1 MNGVIY
7 ILTNPSFPDYVK
19 IGYADDIE
27 SRLNQL
33 NRSECIPFAFRVYA
47 TYEVSNRL
55 VDLKLHNLIDQLN
68 PTLRSIE
75 NFNGK
80 QRKREFY
87 AMSKEDAYAILEAI
101 AEIHGYTDRLKLWEM
116 NEEEVKAEKTAQ
128 EIEVERRARSANF
141 NFNECQIPVGAV
153 LVNIDNPDITC
164 TVVDERRVKYNG
176 EVMFVTTMA
185 KLVSGKSYL
194 THGPRYLYEHFLYK
208 GASLGD
214 IKGRKDDKIGV
225 LFLFYKRTKFDKK
238 GPLSETR
245 GLFEAGAGDRT

>member
-27 SRLNQL
+27 ARLNQL

-47 TYEVSNRL
+47 TYEVDNRL

-101 AEIHGYTDRLKLWEM
+101 AEIHGFTERLKLWEM
-116 NEEEVKAEKTAQ
+116 NEDEAIAAETAQ
-128 EIEVERRARSANF
+128 EIATERRSRSSNLSF
-141 NFNECQIPVGAV
+141 SECQIPIGAV
-153 LVNIDNPDITC
+153 LEFIDDPRITC
-164 TVVDERRVKYNG
+164 TVVDDRRIEYNG
-176 EVMFVTTMA
+176 ETMYMTTLA
-185 KLVSGKSYL
+185 KQLLGK
-194 THGPRYLYEHFLYK
+194 TNGVCGPRFFTYK
-208 GASLGD
+208 GTTLWD
-214 IKGRKDDKIGV
+214 IDGRISD
-225 LFLFYKRTKFDKK
+225 
-238 GPLSETR
+238 
-245 GLFEAGAGDRT
+245 

>member
-7 ILTNPSFPDYVK
+7 ILTNPSFPEYVK

-75 NFNGK
+75 TFNGK

-87 AMSKEDAYAILEAI
+87 AMSPEEAYALLEAI

-116 NEEEVKAEKTAQ
+116 NEEEAKAEETAQ
-128 EIEVERRARSANF
+128 EIAVERRTRSANF
-141 NFNECQIPVGAV
+141 TFSEVQIPIGAT
-153 LVNIDNPDITC
+153 LEFRDNPEIVC
-164 TVVDERRVKYNG
+164 TVVDDRRVSYQG
-176 EVMFVTTMA
+176 EVMYLTTLA
-185 KLVSGKSYL
+185 KLITGKK
-194 THGPRYLYEHFLYK
+194 TGIAGPRYFRYK
-208 GASLGD
+208 GALLWDFDS
-214 IKGRKDDKIGV
+214 RK
-225 LFLFYKRTKFDKK
+225 
-238 GPLSETR
+238 E
-245 GLFEAGAGDRT
+245 

>member
-19 IGYADDIE
+19 IGYADNIE
-27 SRLNQL
+27 ERLSQL

-68 PTLRSIE
+68 PTLRSID

-101 AEIHGYTDRLKLWEM
+101 AEIHGYSHRLKLWEP
-116 NEEEVKAEKTAQ
+116 NEEESKDEVTAKEIAIERKT
-128 EIEVERRARSANF
+128 RSANF
-141 NFNECQIPVGAV
+141 TFSECQIPIGATLEYCYDPSV
-153 LVNIDNPDITC
+153 TC
-164 TVVDERRVKYNG
+164 IVADDRRVEYNG
-176 EVMFVTTMA
+176 ETM
-185 KLVSGKSYL
+185 YL
-194 THGPRYLYEHFLYK
+194 TTLAKRLTGKTTGVAGPRYFTYK
-208 GASLGD
+208 GASLWD
-214 IKGRKDDKIGV
+214 INSRV
-225 LFLFYKRTKFDKK
+225 
-238 GPLSETR
+238 E
-245 GLFEAGAGDRT
+245 

>member
-7 ILTNPSFPDYVK
+7 ILTNPSFPEYVK

-75 NFNGK
+75 TFNGK

-87 AMSKEDAYAILEAI
+87 AMSPEEAYALLEAI

-116 NEEEVKAEKTAQ
+116 NEEEAKAEETAQ
-128 EIEVERRARSANF
+128 EIAVERRTRAANF
-141 NFNECQIPVGAV
+141 TFSEAQIPIGAT
-153 LVNIDNPDITC
+153 LEFHDNPEIIC
-164 TVVDERRVKYNG
+164 TVVDDRHVRYQG
-176 EVMFVTTMA
+176 EVMYLTTLA
-185 KLVSGKSYL
+185 KLITGKK
-194 THGPRYLYEHFLYK
+194 TGIAGPRYFKYK
-208 GASLGD
+208 GAPLWD
-214 IKGRKDDKIGV
+214 IDNRK
-225 LFLFYKRTKFDKK
+225 
-238 GPLSETR
+238 E
-245 GLFEAGAGDRT
+245 